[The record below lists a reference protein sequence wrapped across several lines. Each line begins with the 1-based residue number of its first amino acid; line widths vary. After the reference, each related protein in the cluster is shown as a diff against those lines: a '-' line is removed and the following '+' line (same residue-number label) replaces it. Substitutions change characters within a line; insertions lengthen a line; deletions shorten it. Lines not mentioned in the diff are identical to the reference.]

1 MLLAFSQCFTHTNAI
16 TLTGNPFFFSRASI
30 LVTQQIHVWLRE
42 NRFCLMLESM
52 ILASVTLCDDVVT
65 LPYVYM
71 RF

>member
-1 MLLAFSQCFTHTNAI
+1 MFYAYERYHTD
-16 TLTGNPFFFSRASI
+16 GQSFFFSRASI

-71 RF
+71 RFWNI